1 MNPYQN
7 LKKINEVVID
17 MQTLTPLAD
26 KIILVNLDHGVKK
39 SLGGVILADDSTTDA
54 GERGIRA
61 RWAQVYAAGPDQK
74 DVKRGDWVLMD
85 HGRWSLGQDLDL
97 GEGTFRFWL
106 GDPNGILGLSETIP
120 DGIEPKVT
128 I

>member
-1 MNPYQN
+1 MVN
-7 LKKINEVVID
+7 D

-26 KIILVNLDHGVKK
+26 KIILVNLDHGIKK
-39 SLGGVILADDSTTDA
+39 SLGGVILADDSTTEA
-54 GERGIRA
+54 GERAIRP
-61 RWAQVYAAGPDQK
+61 RWAQVFAVGPDQK

-106 GDPNGILGLSETIP
+106 GDPNGILAIGEKPENVKADVIVE
-120 DGIEPKVT
+120 G
-128 I
+128 